1 MKTDDIFEALTD
13 IDDKFIANAH
23 PTDDADQIMVAA
35 PAPKK
40 PLWKTLVPA
49 AACLVV
55 LCAAGAF
62 GAKYYTERLRSDPS
76 ESGSASFSQLGVG
89 TQKVTKIDIPD
100 DGSEVGFTMEEFPA
114 YNFKVSNKSVTS
126 VFTTFEMDIVVENSI
141 FDGRIYVDDLYL
153 ADLNGDGMRE
163 ICASGY
169 DINLDQIIMVS
180 DFADGL
186 KCNTETGSV
195 IVDDTTNGT
204 LYVFPSNYM
213 DFAYTLTNFGYSL
226 AEEDGVLKVVKTVL
240 ELNSESDVPEELSRE
255 PLTLDMMTRIDKA
268 AYFEKI
274 NVPDSLD
281 GENKFVMEEFP
292 GYSFTATHNSV
303 LLSGYK
309 MNIAAALI
317 IGGDTLEDLYLCDL
331 NGDGRR
337 ELCATVRNDGIRSVE
352 VVDFAESYCGWTKCY
367 TLQGDRY
374 NEYYLGANGEA
385 LMFAHAEQYGSDR
398 LVSSTQ
404 LSLDMMTPI
413 LSQKYSQEFSYNA
426 IVATK
431 IDAEKKFKLV
441 EFPDKTFEITKH
453 SIVMSDVTNPDAM
466 IRPVISGIDYYLAD
480 LNGDGEREICCWGS
494 IGSGIVSSYITVY
507 DIANDEFYYLKGERP
522 SDKWQ
527 SLDVKDGVLYAV
539 TSEYLNEDKEI
550 SREPLSLD
558 ILEKVTRSDTAFEE
572 IPLYIDQIFTVEDFP
587 GFSFTVDT
595 TYDYTK
601 FSFGWGSNGISNHVN
616 SVYLYDIDGDGKRE
630 IAMNC
635 PFVGNGCIRVYGF
648 MDNGEIGE
656 AVYFEDGGCWLNGGE
671 DGTLMY
677 YTNDKIEPFKFSK
690 SDLKP
695 TLAQGYSYQLLDWD
709 HSLDFSGIAPM
720 FNVYDMTIKE
730 RTLKIECNDELL
742 FDSGIQLIDL
752 YTIPDKDDRSLIL
765 VFTTEYDGGTV
776 SAIKISEN
784 DVAKIH
790 HFEKGVTLKPTA
802 DELLLVSADG
812 SEEPFKFPETGSQT
826 LQ

>member
-1 MKTDDIFEALTD
+1 MKTDDIFEAITD
-13 IDDKFIANAH
+13 IDDKFIAEARPVDFN
-23 PTDDADQIMVAA
+23 DDQPVVVY

-40 PLWKTLVPA
+40 PLWKTLVPI
-49 AACLVV
+49 AACLTVI
-55 LCAAGAF
+55 CAAAAF
-62 GAKYYTERLRSDPS
+62 GVKYFKERPRSETS
-76 ESGSASFSQLGVG
+76 SGGGVVVSAQSVSR
-89 TQKVTKIDIPD
+89 IDIPN
-100 DGSEVGFTMEEFPA
+100 DGSDTEFTMDEFPA
-114 YNFKVSNKSVTS
+114 FDFKVSNKAVMS

-141 FDGRIYVDDLYL
+141 FDGRIYIDDLYL

-204 LYVFPSNYM
+204 LYVFPPNYM
-213 DFAYTLTNFGYSL
+213 DFEYTLTNFGYSL
-226 AEEDGVLKVVKTVL
+226 AEEDDVLKVVKTVL

-274 NVPDSLD
+274 NVPVSLD

-309 MNIAAALI
+309 MNIVATLI

-337 ELCATVRNDGIRSVE
+337 ELCATVLNNGAKCVE
-352 VVDFAESYCGWTKCY
+352 VVDFSEYYCGGTKWY

-374 NEYYLGANGEA
+374 NSYYLGRDSKT
-385 LMFAHAEQYGSDR
+385 LIISHAEQYGSDR

-413 LSQKYSQEFSYNA
+413 LSQKFSQEFSNNE

-431 IDAEKKFKLV
+431 IEAEKKFKLA

-453 SIVMSDVTNPDAM
+453 SIVMSDVTTPDAM

-480 LNGDGEREICCWGS
+480 LNGDGEREICSWGS
-494 IGSGIVSSYITVY
+494 FGSGLDYRYIEVY
-507 DIANDEFYYLKGERP
+507 DIANDEHYVKNAEVMKELF
-522 SDKWQ
+522 
-527 SLDVKDGVLYAV
+527 SLDLKDGVLYAV
-539 TSEYLNEDKEI
+539 TSEYHTDEDKEI
-550 SREPLSLD
+550 SREPLLLD
-558 ILEKVTRSDTAFEE
+558 ILEKVTRSDTAYEE

-587 GFSFTVDT
+587 GITFMVNTNNECPMLC
-595 TYDYTK
+595 
-601 FSFGWGSNGISNHVN
+601 FGWGSEGVSDNVN
-616 SVYLYDIDGDGKRE
+616 RAFLYDLDGDGKRE
-630 IAMNC
+630 ICLNC
-635 PFVGNGCIRVYGF
+635 PFVGNGLIRIYGF
-648 MDNGEIGE
+648 MDNGEPGCAE
-656 AVYFEDGGCWLNGGE
+656 YYENGGCWLSGAG
-671 DGTLMY
+671 DGTLEY

-695 TLAQGYSYQLLDWD
+695 AFARNYTCQLLGWD
-709 HSLDFSGIAPM
+709 HSLDFSDIAPV
-720 FNVYDMTIKE
+720 FSVYDISIKDRILE
-730 RTLKIECNDELL
+730 IKCNDKVL

-752 YTIPDKDDRSLIL
+752 YSISDKENHSLIL

-776 SAIKISEN
+776 SALKISEK
-784 DVAKIH
+784 DVAKVH
-790 HFEKGVTLKPTA
+790 HFEKGVTLKPTTDA
-802 DELLLVSADG
+802 LLIVNADG
-812 SEEPFKFPETGSQT
+812 SEEPFKFPENADQISINN
-826 LQ
+826 

>member
-1 MKTDDIFEALTD
+1 MKTDDIFEAITD
-13 IDDKFIANAH
+13 IDDKFIAEARSVDFN
-23 PTDDADQIMVAA
+23 DDQPVVVY
-35 PAPKK
+35 PASKK
-40 PLWKTLVPA
+40 PLWKTLVPI
-49 AACLVV
+49 AACLTVI
-55 LCAAGAF
+55 CAAAAF
-62 GAKYYTERLRSDPS
+62 GVKYFKERPRSETS
-76 ESGSASFSQLGVG
+76 SGGGVVVSAQSVSS
-89 TQKVTKIDIPD
+89 IDIPN
-100 DGSEVGFTMEEFPA
+100 DGSDTEFTMDEFPA
-114 YNFKVSNKSVTS
+114 FYFKVSNKAVTS
-126 VFTTFEMDIVVENSI
+126 ILKTPSEYDIVVENSI
-141 FDGRIYVDDLYL
+141 FDGRIYIDDLYL

-213 DFAYTLTNFGYSL
+213 DFEYTLTNFGYSL
-226 AEEDGVLKVVKTVL
+226 AEEDDVLKVVKTVL

-274 NVPDSLD
+274 NVPVSLD

-303 LLSGYK
+303 FLSGYK
-309 MNIAAALI
+309 MNIAATLI

-337 ELCATVRNDGIRSVE
+337 ELCATVLNNGAKCVE
-352 VVDFAESYCGWTKCY
+352 VVDFSGYYCGGTKWY

-374 NEYYLGANGEA
+374 NSYYLGRDSKT
-385 LMFAHAEQYGSDR
+385 LIISHAEQYGSDR

-404 LSLDMMTPI
+404 LSLNMMTPI
-413 LSQKYSQEFSYNA
+413 LSQKFSQEFSNNE

-431 IDAEKKFKLV
+431 IEAEKKFKLA

-494 IGSGIVSSYITVY
+494 FGSGLDYRYIEVY
-507 DIANDEFYYLKGERP
+507 DIANDEHYVKNAEVMKELF
-522 SDKWQ
+522 
-527 SLDVKDGVLYAV
+527 SLDLKDGVLYAV
-539 TSEYLNEDKEI
+539 TSEYHTDEDKEI

-558 ILEKVTRSDTAFEE
+558 ILEKVTRSDTAYEE
-572 IPLYIDQIFTVEDFP
+572 VPLYIDQIFTMEDLP
-587 GFSFTVDT
+587 GITFTVDT
-595 TYDYTK
+595 NAECPM
-601 FSFGWGSNGISNHVN
+601 FRFNWGSEGVSENVN
-616 SVYLYDIDGDGKRE
+616 RVFLYDIDGDGKRE
-630 IAMNC
+630 IALNC
-635 PFVGNGCIRVYGF
+635 PFVGNGIIRIYGF
-648 MDNGEIGE
+648 MDNGEMGCAE
-656 AVYFEDGGCWLNGGE
+656 YYENGGCWLSEAE
-671 DGTLMY
+671 DGTLKY

-695 TLAQGYSYQLLDWD
+695 TFARNYSYELLGWD
-709 HSLDFSGIAPM
+709 HTLDFTDIISLGE
-720 FNVYDMTIKE
+720 YDVKINNRTIKIKHNGE
-730 RTLKIECNDELL
+730 QI
-742 FDSGIQLIDL
+742 FDSGISLQDL
-752 YTIPDKDDRSLIL
+752 YSIPDKENNSVVLIYI
-765 VFTTEYDGGTV
+765 TESVGGNDGMVGAVKLSEKNAERYD
-776 SAIKISEN
+776 
-784 DVAKIH
+784 
-790 HFEKGVTLKPTA
+790 FEKGVSIKPTT
-802 DELLLVSADG
+802 DELILVNADG
-812 SEEPFKFPETGSQT
+812 SEEPFNFPENAEQISINN
-826 LQ
+826 